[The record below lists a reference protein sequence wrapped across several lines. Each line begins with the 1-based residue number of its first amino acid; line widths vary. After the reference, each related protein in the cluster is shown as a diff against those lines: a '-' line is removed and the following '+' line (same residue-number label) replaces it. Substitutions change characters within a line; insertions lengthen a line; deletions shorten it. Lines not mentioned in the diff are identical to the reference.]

1 MKRIPPSS
9 ISANPARLCSG
20 LKQELPVILSDRTL
34 SLHGVRESG
43 RESKDLRLLFVLR
56 CMRNL
61 QDRTKTCFRRGTL
74 FCLYLVGSLAAAA
87 FAQQA
92 PPTADSS
99 ATDFILQGIVRGSQN
114 QSYVQ
119 VPFAAPAGTER
130 VTITFAYTEKDQ
142 HTALDLG
149 LLDPAGLRCWSG
161 GNKSTLTVGLS
172 DATPS
177 CLPGAIPS
185 GTWNVLIGVPNIRAG
200 VESHYTIHVY
210 LTRSGAVA
218 ALPPMLREPL
228 RTGPAWFR
236 GDLHMHTAHSDGQCP
251 SQTGKMVP
259 CPLFFTVDAAARR
272 GLDFIAITDHNA
284 SSQYGAMRE
293 LQPYFDKLLLIPGR
307 EITTFQGHINFLGS
321 TDFIDFRLDGKTVP
335 DMNTLL
341 ESAARVGAITSINHP
356 LAPSGEICLGC
367 GWTPKTPVDM
377 HLLTGVEA
385 VNGGSERSGLS
396 DVPFWNRQLNRGCRL
411 TGIGGSDNHRP
422 MQPLDQIGS
431 IGSPTTVVYA
441 ADLSTPAILDG
452 IRAGHVFIDVAG
464 THDRLLEVTA
474 LAGSQSVS
482 AGDTL
487 NAAAG
492 NQVEFS
498 AHVTGVAGG
507 TLHWI
512 EDGQDVAP
520 ANTALITTA
529 DTTQT
534 LPWTSD
540 GRRHWFRA
548 HVTGPDNKLW
558 LIGNPVYVNWE
569 IANECT
575 GDLPVHPSK

>member
-1 MKRIPPSS
+1 MWFMKKNSS
-9 ISANPARLCSG
+9 RHARLSSSFAA
-20 LKQELPVILSDRTL
+20 LFRL
-34 SLHGVRESG
+34 SLA
-43 RESKDLRLLFVLR
+43 L
-56 CMRNL
+56 
-61 QDRTKTCFRRGTL
+61 
-74 FCLYLVGSLAAAA
+74 SLAASVA

-92 PPTADSS
+92 PPLADSS
-99 ATDFILQGIVRGSQN
+99 GADFVLQGVVRGSQN

-119 VPFAAPAGTER
+119 VPFAVPVGTER
-130 VTITFAYTEKDQ
+130 VTITFSYTEKQQ

-210 LTRSGAVA
+210 LTRTGAVA
-218 ALPPMLREPL
+218 ALPPILREPL
-228 RTGPAWFR
+228 RGGPAWFR

-284 SSQYGAMRE
+284 SSQYDEMRE
-293 LQPYFDKLLLIPGR
+293 LQPYFDKVLLIPGR

-321 TDFIDFRLDGKTVP
+321 TDFINFRLQSHPGGKTVP

-356 LAPSGEICLGC
+356 LSPSGEICLGC
-367 GWTPKTPVDM
+367 GWTPATPVDM

-385 VNGGSERSGLS
+385 VNGGSEQHGLS
-396 DVPFWNRQLNRGCRL
+396 DLPFWNHELNRGCRL
-411 TGIGGSDNHRP
+411 TGIGGSDNHRA
-422 MQPLDQIGS
+422 MQPLDQTGS

-441 ADLSTPAILDG
+441 AALSTTAILDG

-474 LAGSQSVS
+474 RDGSQSVS
-482 AGDTL
+482 AGDML
-487 NAAAG
+487 PAAAG
-492 NQVEFS
+492 DQLEFS
-498 AHVTGVAGG
+498 ARVSAAAGG

-520 ANTALITTA
+520 AADANLSTA
-529 DTTQT
+529 DSTQT

-548 HVTGPDNKLW
+548 QVTGPDKKLW
-558 LIGNPVYVNWE
+558 LIGNPIYINWE
-569 IANECT
+569 VANDCDGNQPADAEGIKT
-575 GDLPVHPSK
+575 AR